1 MMSSEEV
8 PTLVHSSPPFPIIHL
23 DNFHILKLR
32 GKKFLGYVIYG
43 TVPSRGQNASSLHV
57 PSLFWH
63 QSLLSPNS
71 KFQLQTKVTHKRQSN
86 YAQVVKLCEN
96 CLLTFRYLELT
107 SHTRKVALLKPFSHH
122 PPPFIILAQDSI
134 FILFPLI
141 ILLPYLVLTLLH
153 CW

>member
-8 PTLVHSSPPFPIIHL
+8 PTLVHSSPPFPLIHL

-122 PPPFIILAQDSI
+122 PPFIILAQDSI